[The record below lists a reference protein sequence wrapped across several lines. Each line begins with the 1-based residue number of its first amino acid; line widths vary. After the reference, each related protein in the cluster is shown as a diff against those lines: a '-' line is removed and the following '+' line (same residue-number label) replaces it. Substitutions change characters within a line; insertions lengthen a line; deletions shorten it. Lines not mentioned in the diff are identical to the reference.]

1 MKFQLTNTLYYSL
14 SSYTLTNFRS
24 LWDNPGIVKFRR
36 RLWEEEGSTILEYIN
51 RGLKAFEDQEAS
63 TPDWVA
69 IARKFFDDNP
79 TVDLV
84 KSMRKATLKDFG
96 DHPYIPSHKLDVGPV
111 KPTGPRFA
119 QTQETSLGNTPG
131 YYLSPSYGLI
141 FDLVKPTQKVT
152 LNHFG
157 YHPYIPSHKLDV
169 GPVKPTSPRFAQT
182 QETFLGD
189 TAGYYLSPSYGI
201 DGGLVEH
208 TSLRFAQTQEGSL
221 GNTADYYPSSSYG
234 LDVDQV
240 NLTGKDIGNYF
251 TDHRLI
257 PSHELDISAVKP
269 VTDAFTW
276 IQEIISNTIWDYH
289 SVPSYE
295 LHGGLVKTITKVI
308 AWIKGGIDAFD
319 NIVSLFHWY
328 VARPAPVFWLVERN
342 IDFSSFKKDYS
353 ANDSLFGRGYK
364 RGSAVVG
371 EKAIVSGNHVSFFI
385 DPNDTVLSKLLAAI
399 DIGKDLFNKSID
411 NCFDVKTKSHGG
423 LSPIFL

>member
-1 MKFQLTNTLYYSL
+1 MVIAVRESLPAEDSLYILREDDSIDYWAL
-14 SSYTLTNFRS
+14 AKPRIVS
-24 LWDNPGIVKFRR
+24 LWRKPWGEKSR
-36 RLWEEEGSTILEYIN
+36 RLEAEIF
-51 RGLKAFEDQEAS
+51 KAKEALRV
-63 TPDWVA
+63 DGVA

-111 KPTGPRFA
+111 KSTG
-119 QTQETSLGNTPG
+119 
-131 YYLSPSYGLI
+131 
-141 FDLVKPTQKVT
+141 
-152 LNHFG
+152 
-157 YHPYIPSHKLDV
+157 
-169 GPVKPTSPRFAQT
+169 PRFAQT

-240 NLTGKDIGNYF
+240 NLTGKDIGNHF

-319 NIVSLFHWY
+319 NIVSLFHW
-328 VARPAPVFWLVERN
+328 
-342 IDFSSFKKDYS
+342 
-353 ANDSLFGRGYK
+353 GYK
-364 RGSAVVG
+364 QGSAVVG

-399 DIGKDLFNKSID
+399 DIGQDLFNKSID
-411 NCFDVKTKSHGG
+411 SCFDVKTKSHGE